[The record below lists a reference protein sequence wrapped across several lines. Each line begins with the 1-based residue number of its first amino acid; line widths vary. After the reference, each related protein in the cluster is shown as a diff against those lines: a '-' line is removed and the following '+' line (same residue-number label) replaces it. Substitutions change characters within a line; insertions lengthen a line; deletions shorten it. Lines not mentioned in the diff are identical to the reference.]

1 LPQGPK
7 EAQPSVLIVAEQDP
21 EVSLGRTALFRDGLR
36 RRWFQAAEGVLEGAR
51 ESRPRLVVVDLPATA
66 SERLVRE
73 LRADPETRSTAI
85 AAVNRGGA
93 LEAERA
99 LDAAGASVVL
109 PHPLR
114 PELWNARLE
123 ELLRVPGRRGSRI
136 PVRAS
141 VWSRISDRDPVVDGV
156 ALNISVRGMLLET
169 AQPIEVQTRAD
180 LSFELAEDT
189 RPIRTVGQVVRA
201 SHLGDRHRL
210 GIEFQILRGD
220 ARSRISAFVA
230 ATKGRPEI
238 PSEIFSSP
246 DRAWEAELR
255 ASEARKA
262 AILDSAL
269 DGILTFDQEGRVRE
283 CNAAAERMFGVDG
296 VAVLGR
302 KVVDGMLPAALRDE
316 IDRMLDQVART
327 GRSPG
332 PTRIETTAHRIDGA
346 PFPIEAS
353 ISPAYAKGRLL
364 VSAYVRDVSE
374 RKRAET
380 ALRESEARHR
390 AVSELAW
397 DYAYSFRVSEDGEQH
412 LEWVA
417 GAFTSITGYSIGEL
431 GTSIDWSRFAHPD
444 DRGLV
449 RERIRAL
456 VEGRDQVT
464 DYRIV
469 TKQGRVRW
477 VRDHAR
483 PTQEGGRVVRIAGAT
498 LDVTDSKHA
507 DLRLR
512 DQEKWLR
519 ALFEN
524 STDGLSLV
532 DANRRILYRG
542 PANRGILGFL
552 DEETGPQ
559 HLERVHPSDRRIV
572 ENAFDRALRQPRV
585 PITLECRSRHKD
597 GSWRWLEVV
606 YKNLI
611 DVPEVGAVV
620 VNFRDISARKDRE
633 QEERRLQASIEA
645 AAQHWRETV
654 DSLDSAVLIVDA
666 DGAIVRGNRAA
677 RDLAGVSFS
686 ELKGRQLDAVAGEP
700 WAALGTLA
708 REAIAE
714 GTTAVGEVR
723 DPGSGT
729 YWSLTANPVAGAGG
743 EGPQA
748 VLLARDA
755 TGVMELQERVRR
767 SELMSAMGSL
777 VAGVAH
783 EVRSPLFGITATI
796 DAYAR
801 RHGEREE
808 NRPFL
813 ATLRRELDRMSHLM
827 EELLTYGRPTDEPR
841 SPGQLGHVIAE
852 AVDACR
858 NAAREAGVD
867 LVVNLSGELPSVA
880 INSRLVQVF
889 QNLILNAVQHSP
901 AGGHVFVEAEAAPPW
916 GAECRVS
923 DEGPGFSD
931 EDLEHL
937 FDPFYTRRRGGTG
950 LGLSIVRRIV
960 EEHAGAI
967 QPGSRPGGGAL
978 MTVHLPAFREEDQE

>member
-1 LPQGPK
+1 MPEGSREELPR
-7 EAQPSVLIVAEQDP
+7 VLIIAGQNP
-21 EVSLGRTALFRDGLR
+21 ETALGGTILWREDVR
-36 RRWFQAAEGVLEGAR
+36 REWIEPRESALEGVRRA
-51 ESRPRLVVVDLPATA
+51 RPRLVVVDLPLAA
-66 SERLVRE
+66 SERLLRE
-73 LRADPETRSTAI
+73 LRSRPETRSTAI
-85 AAVNRGGA
+85 AAINRGGGPA
-93 LEAERA
+93 AEHA

-109 PHPLR
+109 PHPLQ
-114 PELWNARLE
+114 PELWNPRLE
-123 ELLRVPGRRGSRI
+123 ELLNVPGRRDSRI
-136 PVRAS
+136 PVQVS
-141 VWSRISDRDPVVDGV
+141 IWSRVSDRDPIVEGV

-169 AQPIEVQTRAD
+169 KRPIEIQTRAE
-180 LSFELAEDT
+180 LSFGLPEASA
-189 RPIRTVGQVVRA
+189 PVRTVGQVVR
-201 SHLGDRHRL
+201 SSTRGNRHRL

-220 ARSRISAFVA
+220 ARRRISAFVA
-230 ATKGRPEI
+230 ATGGPPEAGQAA
-238 PSEIFSSP
+238 SR

-269 DGILTFDQEGRVRE
+269 DGILTFDQEGRIRE

-296 VAVLGR
+296 VALLGR
-302 KVVDGMLPAALRDE
+302 KVVDGMLPTALRDE
-316 IDRMLDQVART
+316 IRRMLEHVAGT

-332 PTRIETTAHRIDGA
+332 PTRIETTAHRSDGR

-353 ISPAYAKGRLL
+353 ISPAYSKGRLL

-374 RKRAET
+374 RQRIET

-390 AVSELAW
+390 AVSELVW
-397 DYAYSFRVSEDGEQH
+397 DYAYSFRVTAEGAQE

-417 GAFTSITGYSIGEL
+417 GAFTSITGYTVEDL
-431 GTSIDWSRFAHPD
+431 GPSVDWSRFAHPD

-456 VEGRDQVT
+456 VEGRAQVT

-469 TKQGRVRW
+469 TKHGRVRW
-477 VRDHAR
+477 MRDHAR
-483 PTQEGGRVVRIAGAT
+483 PTLEGGRVVRIAGAA
-498 LDVTDSKHA
+498 LDVTDSKQT

-524 STDGLSLV
+524 GTDGLTLV

-542 PANRGILGFL
+542 PANRGILGFG
-552 DEETGPQ
+552 DAETGPQ
-559 HLERVHPSDRRIV
+559 HLQRVHPGDRRVV
-572 ENAFDRALRQPRV
+572 ESAFERALSRPRV
-585 PITLECRSRHKD
+585 PITLECRSRHRD

-606 YKNLI
+606 YNNLL

-633 QEERRLQASIEA
+633 EQERRLQASIEA

-654 DSLDSAVLIVDA
+654 DSLDSAVLIVDTA
-666 DGAIVRGNRAA
+666 GAIVRGNRAA
-677 RDLAGVSFS
+677 RDLASVSFS
-686 ELKGRQLDAVAGEP
+686 DLKGRQLDAFSGREP
-700 WAALGTLA
+700 WPTLAALA
-708 REAIAE
+708 REAVAE
-714 GTTAVGEVR
+714 GRAAAGEVR
-723 DPGSGT
+723 DRGSGRF
-729 YWSLTANPVAGAGG
+729 WSLTANPVAGAGG

-748 VLLARDA
+748 VLLARDT
-755 TGVMELQERVRR
+755 TGIMELQERVRR

-801 RHGEREE
+801 RHGQRAE

-813 ATLRRELDRMSHLM
+813 DTLRRELGRMSHLM
-827 EELLTYGRPTDEPR
+827 EELLSYGRPSNEART
-841 SPGQLGHVIAE
+841 PGDVRKVIAD
-852 AVDACR
+852 AVDECR
-858 NAAREAGVD
+858 GAAREAGVD
-867 LVVNLSGELPSVA
+867 LVVSIAGELPGVA
-880 INSRLVQVF
+880 FNTRLVQVF
-889 QNLILNAVQHSP
+889 ENLITNAIQHSP
-901 AGGHVFVEAEAAPPW
+901 PAGRVFVEAGAAAPAW
-916 GAECRVS
+916 VECRVG
-923 DEGPGFSD
+923 DEGPGLSE

-960 EEHAGAI
+960 EEHAGEI
-967 QPGSRPGGGAL
+967 RPGRRPGAGAL
-978 MTVHLPAFREEDQE
+978 MTVRLPACGEVPPE